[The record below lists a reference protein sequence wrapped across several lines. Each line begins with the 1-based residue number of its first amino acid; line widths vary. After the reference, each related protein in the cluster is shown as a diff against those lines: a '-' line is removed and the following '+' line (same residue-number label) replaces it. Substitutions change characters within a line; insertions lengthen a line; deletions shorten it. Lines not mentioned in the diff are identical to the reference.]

1 MEPCSRLDRLQD
13 HSRKAL
19 TTRSKFFLISHE
31 IYQESPASKRE
42 AGGGVAEEEHLFG
55 GAHVDVRAPCSPEH
69 VVSGRVSVCPCA
81 LSGTACP
88 PVLAQAR
95 HACGVQQEGTR
106 PGRLWETLSVLDTCP
121 SQPPA
126 RLSLGR
132 TEAPLLRSP
141 LLPGTLTMGTPTR
154 RKSHLLMLA
163 AVALVSTPAWSSAW
177 GSPATFGPVFE
188 DQPLGL
194 LFPEESTEEKL
205 VGGNLVIMNPTK
217 AQDAGVYQCLAS
229 NPVGTVVSREAVLRF
244 GCEPHGV
251 PGRFGGRE
259 ERAGKSVQKGRV
271 TTSPWSLS
279 WRGSPR
285 LGGQRLSTWSPPPVL
300 QEFSKEERDPV
311 KTHEGLSYRWLL
323 NEFPNFI
330 PTDGRHFVSQT
341 TGNLYIARTNAS
353 DLGNYSCLA
362 TSHMDFST
370 KSVFSKFAQ
379 LNLAAEDTRL
389 FAPSIK
395 ARFPAETYALVGQQ
409 VTLECFAFGNPVP
422 RIKWRKVDGSLS
434 PQWATAEPT
443 LQIPSVGFED
453 EGTYECEAENSKGRD
468 TVQGRIIVQDMEAD
482 IGSNLHWECAAA
494 GKPRPTVRWLRDGDP
509 LASQARVEVL
519 AGDLRFSKLSLED
532 SGMYQCV
539 AENKHGTIYASAEL
553 AVQALAPDF
562 RLNPV
567 RRLIPAARGGEIV
580 IPCQP
585 RAAPKAVVLWSK
597 GTEILVNSSRVTV
610 TPDGTLIIRN
620 ISRSDEGKYTCFA
633 ENFMG
638 KANSTGILSVR
649 DATKITLAPSSADIN
664 SGDNLTLQC
673 HASHDPTM
681 DLTFI
686 WTLDDFPIDFDKP
699 GGHYRRA
706 SVKET
711 VGDLTILNAQLRHGG
726 KYTCMAQTVVDSA
739 SKEATVLVR
748 GPPGPPGGVV
758 VRDIGDT
765 TVQLSWSRGFDNHS
779 PIAKYTL
786 QARTL
791 PAGKWK
797 QVRTNPAN
805 IEGNA
810 ETAQVLGLTPWMD
823 YEFRVSA
830 SNILGT
836 GEPSG
841 PSSKIRT
848 KEAAPSV
855 APSGLRGGG
864 GAPGELIVNWTT
876 ARVPGAD
883 AQYFVYSNES
893 VRPYTPFEVKIR
905 SYNHRGD
912 GPESLTAIV
921 YSAEEGGPP
930 RGPCGVPTP
939 AACPRGVGWRSA
951 PHTPAG
957 FHRWGGE
964 DTWLPS
970 QPSLPRLPSGLAEGG
985 SLEREAV
992 VTECSGYNCF
1002 GQTSRKR
1009 LAKSKGLHGDP
1020 LATSLGL
1027 SRAPVLV
1034 LSGTLW
1040 SRSEMSLQSQA
1051 ISEKLVQEPG
1061 PGQQETGGVKR
1072 QDLEG
1077 PEPYGVLPFLGLGK
1091 RRISPGMLYQ
1101 NDLHPIPTLHLT
1113 SKNWIEIAVPE
1124 DIGHALVQI
1133 RTTGPG
1139 GDGVPAEVHIVRNG
1153 GAVSPLIP
1161 QEYQGPSR
1169 CLMQESFPPKPDP
1182 NPASPQGGKKQAGRN
1197 QVQSSPG
1204 TALAAPSFPLP
1215 NVPEGREVPGPAHS
1229 AHFRLLVS
1237 GTSMMVE
1244 NSAGCPVPHPGTVL
1258 CHSVATLILIGYLEL

>member
-1 MEPCSRLDRLQD
+1 MPDTPGLPRELRVYLQD
-13 HSRKAL
+13 SIKMF
-19 TTRSKFFLISHE
+19 S
-31 IYQESPASKRE
+31 
-42 AGGGVAEEEHLFG
+42 LF
-55 GAHVDVRAPCSPEH
+55 
-69 VVSGRVSVCPCA
+69 
-81 LSGTACP
+81 
-88 PVLAQAR
+88 
-95 HACGVQQEGTR
+95 
-106 PGRLWETLSVLDTCP
+106 
-121 SQPPA
+121 
-126 RLSLGR
+126 LSLTVVPLGQGR
-132 TEAPLLRSP
+132 QTWRGRCAH
-141 LLPGTLTMGTPTR
+141 GT
-154 RKSHLLMLA
+154 
-163 AVALVSTPAWSSAW
+163 
-177 GSPATFGPVFE
+177 TFGPVFE
-188 DQPLGL
+188 EQPLGL
-194 LFPEESTEEKL
+194 LFPEESTEEKVTLACRARASPPATYRWKMNGTDMKLEPGSRQQL
-205 VGGNLVIMNPTK
+205 VGGNLVIMNPSK

-244 GCEPHGV
+244 G
-251 PGRFGGRE
+251 F
-259 ERAGKSVQKGRV
+259 
-271 TTSPWSLS
+271 
-279 WRGSPR
+279 
-285 LGGQRLSTWSPPPVL
+285 L

-311 KTHEGLSYRWLL
+311 KTHEGWGVMLPCNPPAHYPGLSYRWLL

-453 EGTYECEAENSKGRD
+453 EGTYECEAENAKGRD
-468 TVQGRIIVQDMEAD
+468 TVQGRIIVQAQPEWLRVISDREAD
-482 IGSNLHWECAAA
+482 IGSDLHWACAAA
-494 GKPRPTVRWLRDGDP
+494 GKPRPAVRWLRNGEPLTSQVGD
-509 LASQARVEVL
+509 LGQVL

-567 RRLIPAARGGEIV
+567 RRLIPAARGGEVV

-638 KANSTGILSVR
+638 KANSTGTLSVR

-664 SGDNLTLQC
+664 LGDNLTLQC

-681 DLTFI
+681 DLTFV
-686 WTLDDFPIDFDKP
+686 WTLDDFPIDSDKP
-699 GGHYRRA
+699 GGHYQRA
-706 SVKET
+706 SMKET

-726 KYTCMAQTVVDSA
+726 KYTCTAQTVVDSA

-748 GPPGPPGGVV
+748 GPPGAPGGVV
-758 VRDIGDT
+758 VRDISDT
-765 TVQLSWSRGFDNHS
+765 SVQLSWSRGFDNHS

-791 PAGKWK
+791 PSGKWK

-823 YEFRVSA
+823 YEFRVLA

-841 PSSKIRT
+841 PSSKIQT

-855 APSGLRGGG
+855 APSGLSGGG
-864 GAPGELIVNWTT
+864 GAPGELTVTWTPMSREYQHGGGFGYLVSFRRQGSTSWQT

-883 AQYFVYSNES
+883 AQYFVYSNDS

-905 SYNHRGD
+905 SYNRRGE
-912 GPESLTAIV
+912 GPESLVAVV
-921 YSAEEGGPP
+921 YSAEEEPRVAPPKVWAKGVSSSEMNVSWEPVQQDMNGILLGYEIRYWKAGAKAAAAERVRTAGLDTSALVTGLHASTKYHVTVRAYNRAGTGPASPSANATTMKPPP
-930 RGPCGVPTP
+930 RRPPGNISWTFSSSSLSIKWDPVVPL
-939 AACPRGVGWRSA
+939 GNESA
-951 PHTPAG
+951 
-957 FHRWGGE
+957 
-964 DTWLPS
+964 
-970 QPSLPRLPSGLAEGG
+970 
-985 SLEREAV
+985 
-992 VTECSGYNCF
+992 VTGY
-1002 GQTSRKR
+1002 K
-1009 LAKSKGLHGDP
+1009 
-1020 LATSLGL
+1020 
-1027 SRAPVLV
+1027 
-1034 LSGTLW
+1034 
-1040 SRSEMSLQSQA
+1040 
-1051 ISEKLVQEPG
+1051 
-1061 PGQQETGGVKR
+1061 
-1072 QDLEG
+1072 
-1077 PEPYGVLPFLGLGK
+1077 
-1091 RRISPGMLYQ
+1091 MLYQ
-1101 NDLHPIPTLHLT
+1101 NDLHPTPTLHLT
-1113 SKNWIEIAVPE
+1113 SKNWIEITVPE

-1139 GDGVPAEVHIVRNG
+1139 GDGVPAEVHILPPVLG
-1153 GAVSPLIP
+1153 SLMPSDGVHPALTP
-1161 QEYQGPSR
+1161 QTPTDT
-1169 CLMQESFPPKPDP
+1169 PP
-1182 NPASPQGGKKQAGRN
+1182 
-1197 QVQSSPG
+1197 PG
-1204 TALAAPSFPLP
+1204 
-1215 NVPEGREVPGPAHS
+1215 S
-1229 AHFRLLVS
+1229 A
-1237 GTSMMVE
+1237 
-1244 NSAGCPVPHPGTVL
+1244 
-1258 CHSVATLILIGYLEL
+1258 

>member
-1 MEPCSRLDRLQD
+1 M
-13 HSRKAL
+13 
-19 TTRSKFFLISHE
+19 
-31 IYQESPASKRE
+31 
-42 AGGGVAEEEHLFG
+42 
-55 GAHVDVRAPCSPEH
+55 
-69 VVSGRVSVCPCA
+69 
-81 LSGTACP
+81 GTA
-88 PVLAQAR
+88 
-95 HACGVQQEGTR
+95 
-106 PGRLWETLSVLDTCP
+106 
-121 SQPPA
+121 
-126 RLSLGR
+126 
-132 TEAPLLRSP
+132 
-141 LLPGTLTMGTPTR
+141 TR
-154 RKSHLLMLA
+154 RKPHLLLVA
-163 AVALVSTPAWSSAW
+163 AVALVSSSAWSSAL
-177 GSPATFGPVFE
+177 GSPTTFGPVFE
-188 DQPLGL
+188 DQPLSV
-194 LFPEESTEEKL
+194 LFPEESTEEQVLLACRARASPPATYRWKMNGTEMKLEPGSRHQL

-229 NPVGTVVSREAVLRF
+229 NPVGTVVSREAILRF
-244 GCEPHGV
+244 GCETRGGPRH
-251 PGRFGGRE
+251 FGGGGE
-259 ERAGKSVQKGRV
+259 GPS
-271 TTSPWSLS
+271 TPWFPQT
-279 WRGSPR
+279 PR
-285 LGGQRLSTWSPPPVL
+285 IL
-300 QEFSKEERDPV
+300 
-311 KTHEGLSYRWLL
+311 GLSYRWLL

-434 PQWATAEPT
+434 PQWTTVEPT
-443 LQIPSVGFED
+443 LQIPSVSFED

-468 TVQGRIIVQDMEAD
+468 TVQGRIIVQAQPEWLKVISDTEAD
-482 IGSNLHWECAAA
+482 IGSNLRWGCAAA
-494 GKPRPTVRWLRDGDP
+494 GKPRPTVRWLRNGEP
-509 LASQARVEVL
+509 LASQV
-519 AGDLRFSKLSLED
+519 GDLKKLFFP
-532 SGMYQCV
+532 
-539 AENKHGTIYASAEL
+539 T
-553 AVQALAPDF
+553 LAPDF

-567 RRLIPAARGGEIV
+567 RRLIPAARGGEII

-664 SGDNLTLQC
+664 LGDNLTLQC

-681 DLTFI
+681 DLTFT

-699 GGHYRRA
+699 GGHYRRTN
-706 SVKET
+706 VKET
-711 VGDLTILNAQLRHGG
+711 IGDLTILNAQLRHGG

-765 TVQLSWSRGFDNHS
+765 TIQLNWSRGFDNHS

-786 QARTL
+786 QARTP

-823 YEFRVSA
+823 YEFRVIA

-855 APSGLRGGG
+855 APSGLSGGG
-864 GAPGELIVNWTT
+864 GAPGELIVNWTPMSREYQNGDGFGYLLSFRRQGSTHWQT

-905 SYNHRGD
+905 SYNRRGD
-912 GPESLTAIV
+912 GPESLTALV
-921 YSAEEGGPP
+921 YSAEEEP
-930 RGPCGVPTP
+930 RVAPTKVWAKGVSSSEMNVTWEPVQQDMNGILLGYEIRYWKAGDKE
-939 AACPRGVGWRSA
+939 AAADRVRTAGLDTSA
-951 PHTPAG
+951 
-957 FHRWGGE
+957 RV
-964 DTWLPS
+964 
-970 QPSLPRLPSGLAEGG
+970 SGLHSNTKYHVTVRAYNRAGTG
-985 SLEREAV
+985 PASPSANATTMKPPPQRPPGNISWTFSSSSLSIKWDPVVPFRNESAV
-992 VTECSGYNCF
+992 TGY
-1002 GQTSRKR
+1002 K
-1009 LAKSKGLHGDP
+1009 
-1020 LATSLGL
+1020 
-1027 SRAPVLV
+1027 
-1034 LSGTLW
+1034 
-1040 SRSEMSLQSQA
+1040 
-1051 ISEKLVQEPG
+1051 
-1061 PGQQETGGVKR
+1061 
-1072 QDLEG
+1072 
-1077 PEPYGVLPFLGLGK
+1077 
-1091 RRISPGMLYQ
+1091 MLYQ
-1101 NDLHPIPTLHLT
+1101 NDLHLTPTLHLT
-1113 SKNWIEIAVPE
+1113 GKNWIEIPVPE

-1139 GDGVPAEVHIVRNG
+1139 GDGIPAEVHIVRNG
-1153 GAVSPLIP
+1153 EMALWDPIQTQPLESSPRP
-1161 QEYQGPSR
+1161 
-1169 CLMQESFPPKPDP
+1169 
-1182 NPASPQGGKKQAGRN
+1182 GRN
-1197 QVQSSPG
+1197 TRHEQ
-1204 TALAAPSFPLP
+1204 AEEL
-1215 NVPEGREVPGPAHS
+1215 GRS
-1229 AHFRLLVS
+1229 AHLTILQSKEEGQALGPRTLLPSPFSSSKDPDAVPDDS
-1237 GTSMMVE
+1237 LG
-1244 NSAGCPVPHPGTVL
+1244 APACP
-1258 CHSVATLILIGYLEL
+1258 SS

>member
-1 MEPCSRLDRLQD
+1 M
-13 HSRKAL
+13 
-19 TTRSKFFLISHE
+19 
-31 IYQESPASKRE
+31 
-42 AGGGVAEEEHLFG
+42 
-55 GAHVDVRAPCSPEH
+55 
-69 VVSGRVSVCPCA
+69 
-81 LSGTACP
+81 GTA
-88 PVLAQAR
+88 
-95 HACGVQQEGTR
+95 
-106 PGRLWETLSVLDTCP
+106 
-121 SQPPA
+121 
-126 RLSLGR
+126 
-132 TEAPLLRSP
+132 
-141 LLPGTLTMGTPTR
+141 TR
-154 RKSHLLMLA
+154 RKPHLLLVA
-163 AVALVSTPAWSSAW
+163 AVALVSSSAWSSAL
-177 GSPATFGPVFE
+177 GSPTTFGPVFE
-188 DQPLGL
+188 DQPLSV
-194 LFPEESTEEKL
+194 LFPEESTEEQVLLACRARASPPATYRWKMNGTEMKLEPGSRHQL

-229 NPVGTVVSREAVLRF
+229 NPVGTVVSREAILRF
-244 GCEPHGV
+244 G
-251 PGRFGGRE
+251 F
-259 ERAGKSVQKGRV
+259 
-271 TTSPWSLS
+271 
-279 WRGSPR
+279 
-285 LGGQRLSTWSPPPVL
+285 L

-311 KTHEGLSYRWLL
+311 KTHEGWGVMLPCNPPAHYPGLSYRWLL

-434 PQWATAEPT
+434 PQWTTAEPT
-443 LQIPSVGFED
+443 LQIPSVSFED

-468 TVQGRIIVQDMEAD
+468 TVQGRIIVQAQPEWLKVISDTEAD
-482 IGSNLHWECAAA
+482 IGSNLRWGCAAA
-494 GKPRPTVRWLRDGDP
+494 GKPRPTVRWLRNGEP
-509 LASQARVEVL
+509 LASQNRVEVL

-553 AVQALAPDF
+553 AVQADVG
-562 RLNPV
+562 RDVNP
-567 RRLIPAARGGEIV
+567 R
-580 IPCQP
+580 QP
-585 RAAPKAVVLWSK
+585 PAAPKPVDALSQRHGDFGQQQQDRASQPALRTLPVP
-597 GTEILVNSSRVTV
+597 ISS
-610 TPDGTLIIRN
+610 PIHPGALF
-620 ISRSDEGKYTCFA
+620 YLA
-633 ENFMG
+633 
-638 KANSTGILSVR
+638 

-664 SGDNLTLQC
+664 LGDNLTLQC

-681 DLTFI
+681 DLTFT

-699 GGHYRRA
+699 GGHYRRTN
-706 SVKET
+706 VKET
-711 VGDLTILNAQLRHGG
+711 IGDLTILNAQLRHGG

-765 TVQLSWSRGFDNHS
+765 TIQLSWSRGFDNHS

-786 QARTL
+786 QARTP

-823 YEFRVSA
+823 YEFRVIA

-855 APSGLRGGG
+855 APSGLSGGG
-864 GAPGELIVNWTT
+864 GAPGELIVSWTPMSREYQNGDGFGYLLSFRRQGSTHWQT

-905 SYNHRGD
+905 SYNRRGE
-912 GPESLTAIV
+912 GPESLTALV
-921 YSAEEGGPP
+921 YSAEEEPRVAPTKVWAKGVSSSEMNVTWEPVQQDMNGILLGYEIRYWKAGDKEAAADRVRTAGLDTSARVSGLHPNTKYHVTVRAYNRAGTGPASPSANATTMKPPP
-930 RGPCGVPTP
+930 RRPPGNISWTFSSSSLSIKWDPVVPF
-939 AACPRGVGWRSA
+939 RNESA
-951 PHTPAG
+951 
-957 FHRWGGE
+957 
-964 DTWLPS
+964 
-970 QPSLPRLPSGLAEGG
+970 
-985 SLEREAV
+985 
-992 VTECSGYNCF
+992 VTGY
-1002 GQTSRKR
+1002 K
-1009 LAKSKGLHGDP
+1009 
-1020 LATSLGL
+1020 
-1027 SRAPVLV
+1027 
-1034 LSGTLW
+1034 
-1040 SRSEMSLQSQA
+1040 
-1051 ISEKLVQEPG
+1051 
-1061 PGQQETGGVKR
+1061 
-1072 QDLEG
+1072 
-1077 PEPYGVLPFLGLGK
+1077 
-1091 RRISPGMLYQ
+1091 MLYQ
-1101 NDLHPIPTLHLT
+1101 NDLHLTPTLHLT
-1113 SKNWIEIAVPE
+1113 SKNWIEIPVPE

-1139 GDGVPAEVHIVRNG
+1139 GDGIPAEVHIVRNG
-1153 GAVSPLIP
+1153 G
-1161 QEYQGPSR
+1161 
-1169 CLMQESFPPKPDP
+1169 
-1182 NPASPQGGKKQAGRN
+1182 
-1197 QVQSSPG
+1197 
-1204 TALAAPSFPLP
+1204 
-1215 NVPEGREVPGPAHS
+1215 
-1229 AHFRLLVS
+1229 
-1237 GTSMMVE
+1237 TSMMVE
-1244 NSAGCPVPHPGTVL
+1244 NLAVRPAPHPGAIVS
-1258 CHSVATLILIGYLEL
+1258 HSVAMLILIGSLEL

>member
-1 MEPCSRLDRLQD
+1 M
-13 HSRKAL
+13 K
-19 TTRSKFFLISHE
+19 T
-31 IYQESPASKRE
+31 
-42 AGGGVAEEEHLFG
+42 
-55 GAHVDVRAPCSPEH
+55 
-69 VVSGRVSVCPCA
+69 
-81 LSGTACP
+81 
-88 PVLAQAR
+88 LA
-95 HACGVQQEGTR
+95 
-106 PGRLWETLSVLDTCP
+106 
-121 SQPPA
+121 
-126 RLSLGR
+126 
-132 TEAPLLRSP
+132 
-141 LLPGTLTMGTPTR
+141 R
-154 RKSHLLMLA
+154 RKPHLLLLLLLA
-163 AVALVSTPAWSSAW
+163 TMALVTSPAWSLTQ

-188 DQPLGL
+188 DQPVGL
-194 LFPEESTEEKL
+194 LFPEESTEEQVTLACRARASPPATYRWKMNGTEMKLEPGSRHQL

-229 NPVGTVVSREAVLRF
+229 NPVGTVVSREAILRF
-244 GCEPHGV
+244 G
-251 PGRFGGRE
+251 F
-259 ERAGKSVQKGRV
+259 
-271 TTSPWSLS
+271 
-279 WRGSPR
+279 
-285 LGGQRLSTWSPPPVL
+285 L

-311 KTHEGLSYRWLL
+311 KTHEGWGVMLPCNPPAHYPEHGGSQNKVHRFPPACEGPTQIAPEPCNPWFPQTTRVLGLSYRWLL

-379 LNLAAEDTRL
+379 LNLAAEDPRL

-395 ARFPAETYALVGQQ
+395 ARFPAETYALAGQQ

-443 LQIPSVGFED
+443 LQIPSVSFED
-453 EGTYECEAENSKGRD
+453 EGTYECEAENAKGRD
-468 TVQGRIIVQDMEAD
+468 TVQGRIIVQAQPEWLKVISDTEAD
-482 IGSNLHWECAAA
+482 IGSNLRWGCAAA
-494 GKPRPTVRWLRDGDP
+494 GKPRPTVRWLRNGEP
-509 LASQARVEVL
+509 LASQNRVEVS

-562 RLNPV
+562 RQNPV

-664 SGDNLTLQC
+664 LGDNLTLQC

-681 DLTFI
+681 DLTFT

-711 VGDLTILNAQLRHGG
+711 VGDMTILNAQLRHGG

-786 QARTL
+786 QARSL

-823 YEFRVSA
+823 YEFRVLA

-841 PSSKIRT
+841 PSSRIRT

-855 APSGLRGGG
+855 APSGLSGGG
-864 GAPGELIVNWTT
+864 GAPGELIVNWTPMSREYQNGDGFGYLLSFRRQGSTGWQT

-883 AQYFVYSNES
+883 AQYFVYSNDS
-893 VRPYTPFEVKIR
+893 VQPYTPFEVKIR
-905 SYNHRGD
+905 SYNRRGE
-912 GPESLTAIV
+912 GPESLTALV
-921 YSAEEGGPP
+921 YSAEEEPRVAPTKVWAKGVSSSEMNVTWEPVQQDTNGILLGYEIRYWKAGDKEAAADRVRTAGLDSSARVTGLHPNTKYHVTVRAYNRAGTGPASPPANATTMKPPP
-930 RGPCGVPTP
+930 RRPPGNISWTF
-939 AACPRGVGWRSA
+939 S
-951 PHTPAG
+951 
-957 FHRWGGE
+957 
-964 DTWLPS
+964 S
-970 QPSLPRLPSGLAEGG
+970 SSLSIKWD
-985 SLEREAV
+985 AV
-992 VTECSGYNCF
+992 VPFQNESAVTGY
-1002 GQTSRKR
+1002 K
-1009 LAKSKGLHGDP
+1009 
-1020 LATSLGL
+1020 
-1027 SRAPVLV
+1027 
-1034 LSGTLW
+1034 
-1040 SRSEMSLQSQA
+1040 
-1051 ISEKLVQEPG
+1051 
-1061 PGQQETGGVKR
+1061 
-1072 QDLEG
+1072 
-1077 PEPYGVLPFLGLGK
+1077 
-1091 RRISPGMLYQ
+1091 MLYQ
-1101 NDLHPIPTLHLT
+1101 NDLHPTPTLHLT
-1113 SKNWIEIAVPE
+1113 GKNWIEIPVPE

-1139 GDGVPAEVHIVRNG
+1139 GDGIPAEVHIVRNG
-1153 GAVSPLIP
+1153 G
-1161 QEYQGPSR
+1161 
-1169 CLMQESFPPKPDP
+1169 
-1182 NPASPQGGKKQAGRN
+1182 
-1197 QVQSSPG
+1197 
-1204 TALAAPSFPLP
+1204 
-1215 NVPEGREVPGPAHS
+1215 
-1229 AHFRLLVS
+1229 
-1237 GTSMMVE
+1237 TSMMVE
-1244 NSAGCPVPHPGTVL
+1244 DAAVCPAPQPSAIL
-1258 CHSVATLILIGYLEL
+1258 SHSAAMLILIGYLEL

>member
-1 MEPCSRLDRLQD
+1 M
-13 HSRKAL
+13 
-19 TTRSKFFLISHE
+19 
-31 IYQESPASKRE
+31 
-42 AGGGVAEEEHLFG
+42 
-55 GAHVDVRAPCSPEH
+55 
-69 VVSGRVSVCPCA
+69 
-81 LSGTACP
+81 
-88 PVLAQAR
+88 
-95 HACGVQQEGTR
+95 
-106 PGRLWETLSVLDTCP
+106 ETL
-121 SQPPA
+121 A
-126 RLSLGR
+126 
-132 TEAPLLRSP
+132 
-141 LLPGTLTMGTPTR
+141 R
-154 RKSHLLMLA
+154 RKPHLLLLLLVTM
-163 AVALVSTPAWSSAW
+163 ALVASPAWSLAQ
-177 GSPATFGPVFE
+177 GSLATFGPVFE
-188 DQPLGL
+188 EQPVGL
-194 LFPEESTEEKL
+194 LFPEESTEEQVTLACRARASPPATYRWKMNGTEMKLEPGSRHQL

-244 GCEPHGV
+244 G
-251 PGRFGGRE
+251 F
-259 ERAGKSVQKGRV
+259 
-271 TTSPWSLS
+271 
-279 WRGSPR
+279 
-285 LGGQRLSTWSPPPVL
+285 L

-311 KTHEGLSYRWLL
+311 KTHEGWGVMLPCNPPAHYPGLSYRWLL

-379 LNLAAEDTRL
+379 LNLAAEDPRL

-409 VTLECFAFGNPVP
+409 VTLECFAFGQPE
-422 RIKWRKVDGSLS
+422 WLKVIS
-434 PQWATAEPT
+434 
-443 LQIPSVGFED
+443 
-453 EGTYECEAENSKGRD
+453 D
-468 TVQGRIIVQDMEAD
+468 TEAD
-482 IGSNLHWECAAA
+482 IGSNLRWGCAAA
-494 GKPRPTVRWLRDGDP
+494 GKPRPTVRWLRNGEP
-509 LASQARVEVL
+509 LASQNRVEVL

-562 RLNPV
+562 RQNPV

-610 TPDGTLIIRN
+610 TPDGTLVIRN

-664 SGDNLTLQC
+664 VGDNLTLQC

-681 DLTFI
+681 DLTFT

-711 VGDLTILNAQLRHGG
+711 VGDMTILNAQLRHGG

-758 VRDIGDT
+758 VRDISDT

-786 QARTL
+786 QARSL

-823 YEFRVSA
+823 YEFRVLA

-841 PSSKIRT
+841 PSSRIRT

-855 APSGLRGGG
+855 APSGLSGGG
-864 GAPGELIVNWTT
+864 GAPGELIVNWTPMSREYQNGDGFGYLLSFRRQGSTSWQT

-883 AQYFVYSNES
+883 AQYFVYSNDS
-893 VRPYTPFEVKIR
+893 IQPYTPFEVKIR
-905 SYNHRGD
+905 SYNRRGD
-912 GPESLTAIV
+912 GPESLTALV
-921 YSAEEGGPP
+921 YSAEEEPRVAPTKVWAKGISSSEMNVTWEPVRQDTNGILLGYEIRYWKAGDKEAAADRVRTAGLDSNARVTGLHPNTKYHVTVRAYNRAGTGPASPPANATTMKPPP
-930 RGPCGVPTP
+930 RRPPGNISWTF
-939 AACPRGVGWRSA
+939 S
-951 PHTPAG
+951 
-957 FHRWGGE
+957 
-964 DTWLPS
+964 S
-970 QPSLPRLPSGLAEGG
+970 SSLSIKWD
-985 SLEREAV
+985 AV
-992 VTECSGYNCF
+992 VPFQNESAVTGY
-1002 GQTSRKR
+1002 K
-1009 LAKSKGLHGDP
+1009 
-1020 LATSLGL
+1020 
-1027 SRAPVLV
+1027 
-1034 LSGTLW
+1034 
-1040 SRSEMSLQSQA
+1040 
-1051 ISEKLVQEPG
+1051 
-1061 PGQQETGGVKR
+1061 
-1072 QDLEG
+1072 
-1077 PEPYGVLPFLGLGK
+1077 
-1091 RRISPGMLYQ
+1091 MLYQ
-1101 NDLHPIPTLHLT
+1101 NDLHPTPTLHLT
-1113 SKNWIEIAVPE
+1113 GKNWIEIPVPE

-1139 GDGVPAEVHIVRNG
+1139 GDGIPAEVHIVRNG
-1153 GAVSPLIP
+1153 G
-1161 QEYQGPSR
+1161 
-1169 CLMQESFPPKPDP
+1169 
-1182 NPASPQGGKKQAGRN
+1182 
-1197 QVQSSPG
+1197 
-1204 TALAAPSFPLP
+1204 
-1215 NVPEGREVPGPAHS
+1215 
-1229 AHFRLLVS
+1229 
-1237 GTSMMVE
+1237 TSMMVE
-1244 NSAGCPVPHPGTVL
+1244 DAAVCPAPHPGAIL
-1258 CHSVATLILIGYLEL
+1258 SHSTAMLILIGYLEL

>member
-1 MEPCSRLDRLQD
+1 
-13 HSRKAL
+13 
-19 TTRSKFFLISHE
+19 
-31 IYQESPASKRE
+31 
-42 AGGGVAEEEHLFG
+42 
-55 GAHVDVRAPCSPEH
+55 
-69 VVSGRVSVCPCA
+69 
-81 LSGTACP
+81 
-88 PVLAQAR
+88 
-95 HACGVQQEGTR
+95 
-106 PGRLWETLSVLDTCP
+106 
-121 SQPPA
+121 
-126 RLSLGR
+126 
-132 TEAPLLRSP
+132 
-141 LLPGTLTMGTPTR
+141 MGTPAR
-154 RKSHLLMLA
+154 RQSHLLMLVV
-163 AVALVSTPAWSSAW
+163 VALVSTPAWSSAQ

-188 DQPLGL
+188 DQPLSL
-194 LFPEESTEEKL
+194 LFPEESTEEKVTLACRARASPPATYRWKMNGTEMKLEPGSRHQL

-244 GCEPHGV
+244 GC
-251 PGRFGGRE
+251 
-259 ERAGKSVQKGRV
+259 
-271 TTSPWSLS
+271 
-279 WRGSPR
+279 
-285 LGGQRLSTWSPPPVL
+285 
-300 QEFSKEERDPV
+300 
-311 KTHEGLSYRWLL
+311 LSYRWLL

-422 RIKWRKVDGSLS
+422 RIEWRKVDGSLS

-468 TVQGRIIVQDMEAD
+468 TVQGRIIVQAQPEWLKVISDMEAD
-482 IGSNLHWECAAA
+482 IGSNLHWGCAAA
-494 GKPRPTVRWLRDGDP
+494 GKPRPTVRWLRNGEP
-509 LASQARVEVL
+509 LASQSRIDVL
-519 AGDLRFSKLSLED
+519 AGDLRLSKLSLED

-567 RRLIPAARGGEIV
+567 RRLIPAARGGEIA

-585 RAAPKAVVLWSK
+585 RAAPKAMVLWSK

-664 SGDNLTLQC
+664 LGDNLTLQC

-686 WTLDDFPIDFDKP
+686 WTLDGFPIDFDKP

-706 SVKET
+706 NVKET

-758 VRDIGDT
+758 VRDISDT

-823 YEFRVSA
+823 YEFRVLA

-848 KEAAPSV
+848 KEAGQSHAMLFRLSLRAFAPSLPINKLCLCPLALTAPSV
-855 APSGLRGGG
+855 APSGLSGGG
-864 GAPGELIVNWTT
+864 GAPGELIVSWTPVSREYQNGDGFGYLLSFRRQGSASWQT

-883 AQYFVYSNES
+883 AQYFVYSNDS

-905 SYNHRGD
+905 SYNGRGN
-912 GPESLTAIV
+912 GPESLTALV
-921 YSAEEGGPP
+921 YSAEEEPRVAPTKVWAKGVSSSEMNVTWEPVQQDMNGILLGYEIRYWRAGDKEAAADRVRTAGLDTSALVTGLHPNTKYHVTVRAYNRAGTGPASPSANATTMKPPP
-930 RGPCGVPTP
+930 RRPPGNISWTFSSSSLSIKWDPVVPFRNESAVTGYKCLERRKREESVRVCGN
-939 AACPRGVGWRSA
+939 C
-951 PHTPAG
+951 
-957 FHRWGGE
+957 
-964 DTWLPS
+964 TWLTFP
-970 QPSLPRLPSGLAEGG
+970 Q
-985 SLEREAV
+985 
-992 VTECSGYNCF
+992 
-1002 GQTSRKR
+1002 
-1009 LAKSKGLHGDP
+1009 
-1020 LATSLGL
+1020 
-1027 SRAPVLV
+1027 
-1034 LSGTLW
+1034 
-1040 SRSEMSLQSQA
+1040 
-1051 ISEKLVQEPG
+1051 
-1061 PGQQETGGVKR
+1061 
-1072 QDLEG
+1072 
-1077 PEPYGVLPFLGLGK
+1077 
-1091 RRISPGMLYQ
+1091 MLYQ
-1101 NDLHPIPTLHLT
+1101 NDLHPTPTLHLT

-1153 GAVSPLIP
+1153 G
-1161 QEYQGPSR
+1161 
-1169 CLMQESFPPKPDP
+1169 
-1182 NPASPQGGKKQAGRN
+1182 
-1197 QVQSSPG
+1197 
-1204 TALAAPSFPLP
+1204 
-1215 NVPEGREVPGPAHS
+1215 
-1229 AHFRLLVS
+1229 
-1237 GTSMMVE
+1237 TSMMVE
-1244 NSAGCPVPHPGTVL
+1244 NWAVCPAPHPGTVL
-1258 CHSVATLILIGYLEL
+1258 SHSMATLILVGYLEL

>member
-1 MEPCSRLDRLQD
+1 
-13 HSRKAL
+13 
-19 TTRSKFFLISHE
+19 
-31 IYQESPASKRE
+31 
-42 AGGGVAEEEHLFG
+42 
-55 GAHVDVRAPCSPEH
+55 
-69 VVSGRVSVCPCA
+69 
-81 LSGTACP
+81 
-88 PVLAQAR
+88 
-95 HACGVQQEGTR
+95 
-106 PGRLWETLSVLDTCP
+106 
-121 SQPPA
+121 
-126 RLSLGR
+126 
-132 TEAPLLRSP
+132 
-141 LLPGTLTMGTPTR
+141 MGTPTR
-154 RKSHLLMLA
+154 RKPPLLLLA
-163 AVALVSTPAWSSAW
+163 AAALLSSAAWSSAQ

-194 LFPEESTEEKL
+194 LFPEESTEEKVTLACGARASPPATYRWKMNGTEIKLEPGSRHQL

-244 GCEPHGV
+244 G
-251 PGRFGGRE
+251 F
-259 ERAGKSVQKGRV
+259 
-271 TTSPWSLS
+271 
-279 WRGSPR
+279 
-285 LGGQRLSTWSPPPVL
+285 L

-311 KTHEGLSYRWLL
+311 KTHEGWGVMLPCNPPAHYPGLSYRWLL

-379 LNLAAEDTRL
+379 LNLAAEDPRL
-389 FAPSIK
+389 FVPNIK

-443 LQIPSVGFED
+443 LQIPSVSFED

-468 TVQGRIIVQDMEAD
+468 TVQGRIIVQAASSFPLAPLSSPSRDV
-482 IGSNLHWECAAA
+482 GSALCCPVQVLQ
-494 GKPRPTVRWLRDGDP
+494 PRPP
-509 LASQARVEVL
+509 NPFQMASSSGPVKGSQSRLEVS

-567 RRLIPAARGGEIV
+567 RRLIPAARGGEII

-633 ENFMG
+633 ENSMG
-638 KANSTGILSVR
+638 KANSTGTLSVR

-664 SGDNLTLQC
+664 LGDNLTLQC

-681 DLTFI
+681 DLTFT

-699 GGHYRRA
+699 RGHYQRA

-726 KYTCMAQTVVDSA
+726 KYTCVAQTVVDSA

-758 VRDIGDT
+758 VRDISDT

-786 QARTL
+786 QARTPL
-791 PAGKWK
+791 AGKWK
-797 QVRTNPAN
+797 HVRTNPAN

-823 YEFRVSA
+823 YEFRVVA

-855 APSGLRGGG
+855 APSGLSGGG
-864 GAPGELIVNWTT
+864 GAPGELIINWTPMSREYQNGDGFGYLLSFRRQGSASWQT

-883 AQYFVYSNES
+883 ARHFVYSNES
-893 VRPYTPFEVKIR
+893 VRPYTPFQVKIR
-905 SYNHRGD
+905 SYNRRGE
-912 GPESLTAIV
+912 GPESLTALV
-921 YSAEEGGPP
+921 YSAEE
-930 RGPCGVPTP
+930 
-939 AACPRGVGWRSA
+939 
-951 PHTPAG
+951 
-957 FHRWGGE
+957 E
-964 DTWLPS
+964 
-970 QPSLPRLPSGLAEGG
+970 PRLAPAKVWANGISSSEMNVTWEPVQRDMNGVLLGYEIRYWKAGDKEAAADRVRTAGLDTSA
-985 SLEREAV
+985 R
-992 VTECSGYNCF
+992 VT
-1002 GQTSRKR
+1002 
-1009 LAKSKGLHGDP
+1009 GLHPNTKYHVTVRAYNRAGTGPASPSDSAMTMKPPPQRPPGNISWTFSSSSLSIKWDP
-1020 LATSLGL
+1020 VVSLRNE
-1027 SRAPVLV
+1027 SAV
-1034 LSGTLW
+1034 
-1040 SRSEMSLQSQA
+1040 
-1051 ISEKLVQEPG
+1051 
-1061 PGQQETGGVKR
+1061 TGYK
-1072 QDLEG
+1072 
-1077 PEPYGVLPFLGLGK
+1077 
-1091 RRISPGMLYQ
+1091 MLYQ
-1101 NDLHPIPTLHLT
+1101 NDLHPTPTLHLT
-1113 SKNWIEIAVPE
+1113 NKNWIEIAVPE
-1124 DIGHALVQI
+1124 DFGHALVQI

-1139 GDGVPAEVHIVRNG
+1139 GDGIPAEVHIVRNG
-1153 GAVSPLIP
+1153 G
-1161 QEYQGPSR
+1161 
-1169 CLMQESFPPKPDP
+1169 
-1182 NPASPQGGKKQAGRN
+1182 
-1197 QVQSSPG
+1197 
-1204 TALAAPSFPLP
+1204 
-1215 NVPEGREVPGPAHS
+1215 
-1229 AHFRLLVS
+1229 
-1237 GTSMMVE
+1237 TSMMVE
-1244 NSAGCPVPHPGTVL
+1244 NSGVRPAAYPGAILSHSMTMLIVL
-1258 CHSVATLILIGYLEL
+1258 SYLEL

>member
-1 MEPCSRLDRLQD
+1 M
-13 HSRKAL
+13 
-19 TTRSKFFLISHE
+19 
-31 IYQESPASKRE
+31 
-42 AGGGVAEEEHLFG
+42 
-55 GAHVDVRAPCSPEH
+55 
-69 VVSGRVSVCPCA
+69 
-81 LSGTACP
+81 GTA
-88 PVLAQAR
+88 AK
-95 HACGVQQEGTR
+95 
-106 PGRLWETLSVLDTCP
+106 
-121 SQPPA
+121 
-126 RLSLGR
+126 
-132 TEAPLLRSP
+132 
-141 LLPGTLTMGTPTR
+141 
-154 RKSHLLMLA
+154 RKPHLLLVA
-163 AVALVSTPAWSSAW
+163 AAALVSSSAWSSAL
-177 GSPATFGPVFE
+177 GSPTTFGPVFE
-188 DQPLGL
+188 DQPLSV
-194 LFPEESTEEKL
+194 LFPEESTEEQVLLACRARASPPATYRWKMNGTDMKLEPGSRHQL

-244 GCEPHGV
+244 G
-251 PGRFGGRE
+251 F
-259 ERAGKSVQKGRV
+259 
-271 TTSPWSLS
+271 
-279 WRGSPR
+279 
-285 LGGQRLSTWSPPPVL
+285 L

-311 KTHEGLSYRWLL
+311 KTHEGWGVMLPCNPPAHYPGLSYRWLL

-443 LQIPSVGFED
+443 LQIPSVSFED

-468 TVQGRIIVQDMEAD
+468 TVQGRII
-482 IGSNLHWECAAA
+482 
-494 GKPRPTVRWLRDGDP
+494 
-509 LASQARVEVL
+509 
-519 AGDLRFSKLSLED
+519 
-532 SGMYQCV
+532 
-539 AENKHGTIYASAEL
+539 
-553 AVQALAPDF
+553 VQALAPDF

-610 TPDGTLIIRN
+610 TPDGTLVIRN

-664 SGDNLTLQC
+664 VGDNLTLQC

-681 DLTFI
+681 DLTFT

-699 GGHYRRA
+699 GGHYRRT

-711 VGDLTILNAQLRHGG
+711 IGDLTILNAQLRHGG
-726 KYTCMAQTVVDSA
+726 KYACMAQTVVDSA

-765 TVQLSWSRGFDNHS
+765 TIQLSWSRGFDNHS
-779 PIAKYTL
+779 PIAKYIL
-786 QARTL
+786 QARTP

-823 YEFRVSA
+823 YEFRVIA

-848 KEAAPSV
+848 KEAVPSV
-855 APSGLRGGG
+855 APSGLSGGG
-864 GAPGELIVNWTT
+864 GAPGELIVNWTPMSREYQNGDGFGYLLSFRRQGSTHWQT

-893 VRPYTPFEVKIR
+893 VRPYMPFEVKIR
-905 SYNHRGD
+905 SYNRRGD
-912 GPESLTAIV
+912 GPESLTALV
-921 YSAEEGGPP
+921 YSAEEEPKVAPTKVWAKGVSSSEMNVTWEPVQQEMNGILLGYEIRYWRAGDKEAAADRVRTAGLDTSARVSGLHPSTKYHVTVRAYNRAGTGPASPSANATTMKPPP
-930 RGPCGVPTP
+930 RRPPGNISWTFSSSSLSIKWDPVVPL
-939 AACPRGVGWRSA
+939 RNESA
-951 PHTPAG
+951 
-957 FHRWGGE
+957 
-964 DTWLPS
+964 
-970 QPSLPRLPSGLAEGG
+970 
-985 SLEREAV
+985 
-992 VTECSGYNCF
+992 VTGY
-1002 GQTSRKR
+1002 K
-1009 LAKSKGLHGDP
+1009 
-1020 LATSLGL
+1020 
-1027 SRAPVLV
+1027 
-1034 LSGTLW
+1034 
-1040 SRSEMSLQSQA
+1040 
-1051 ISEKLVQEPG
+1051 
-1061 PGQQETGGVKR
+1061 
-1072 QDLEG
+1072 
-1077 PEPYGVLPFLGLGK
+1077 
-1091 RRISPGMLYQ
+1091 MLYQ
-1101 NDLHPIPTLHLT
+1101 NDLHLTPTLHLT
-1113 SKNWIEIAVPE
+1113 GKNWIEIPVPE

-1139 GDGVPAEVHIVRNG
+1139 GDGIPAEVHIVRNG
-1153 GAVSPLIP
+1153 G
-1161 QEYQGPSR
+1161 
-1169 CLMQESFPPKPDP
+1169 
-1182 NPASPQGGKKQAGRN
+1182 
-1197 QVQSSPG
+1197 
-1204 TALAAPSFPLP
+1204 
-1215 NVPEGREVPGPAHS
+1215 
-1229 AHFRLLVS
+1229 
-1237 GTSMMVE
+1237 TSMMVE
-1244 NSAGCPVPHPGTVL
+1244 NAAVRPAAHPGTIVSY
-1258 CHSVATLILIGYLEL
+1258 SVAMLILIGSLEL

>member
-1 MEPCSRLDRLQD
+1 
-13 HSRKAL
+13 
-19 TTRSKFFLISHE
+19 
-31 IYQESPASKRE
+31 
-42 AGGGVAEEEHLFG
+42 
-55 GAHVDVRAPCSPEH
+55 
-69 VVSGRVSVCPCA
+69 
-81 LSGTACP
+81 
-88 PVLAQAR
+88 
-95 HACGVQQEGTR
+95 CGVGCR
-106 PGRLWETLSVLDTCP
+106 RGLDLALLW
-121 SQPPA
+121 
-126 RLSLGR
+126 
-132 TEAPLLRSP
+132 
-141 LLPGTLTMGTPTR
+141 LP
-154 RKSHLLMLA
+154 LMLSPSA
-163 AVALVSTPAWSSAW
+163 AWSSAR
-177 GSPATFGPVFE
+177 GSQATFGPVFE

-194 LFPEESTEEKL
+194 LFPEESTEEKVTLACRARASPPATYRWKMNGTEMKLEPGSRHQL

-229 NPVGTVVSREAVLRF
+229 NPVGTVVSREAVLRDF
-244 GCEPHGV
+244 G
-251 PGRFGGRE
+251 
-259 ERAGKSVQKGRV
+259 
-271 TTSPWSLS
+271 
-279 WRGSPR
+279 
-285 LGGQRLSTWSPPPVL
+285 VL

-311 KTHEGLSYRWLL
+311 KTHEGWGVMLPCNPPAHYPGLSYRWLL

-395 ARFPAETYALVGQQ
+395 AKFPAETYALVGQQ

-468 TVQGRIIVQDMEAD
+468 TVQGRIIVQAQPEWLKVISDMEAD
-482 IGSNLHWECAAA
+482 IGSNLHWGCAAA
-494 GKPRPTVRWLRDGDP
+494 GKPRPTVRWLRNGEP
-509 LASQARVEVL
+509 LASQARVEVM

-553 AVQALAPDF
+553 AVQASLPYTRGAAGRSGYCGLPCF
-562 RLNPV
+562 FSFLGLKTNLSPR
-567 RRLIPAARGGEIV
+567 PAA
-580 IPCQP
+580 PT
-585 RAAPKAVVLWSK
+585 RARFLSLCSGA
-597 GTEILVNSSRVTV
+597 
-610 TPDGTLIIRN
+610 
-620 ISRSDEGKYTCFA
+620 
-633 ENFMG
+633 
-638 KANSTGILSVR
+638 LSVSA

-664 SGDNLTLQC
+664 LGDNLTLQC

-686 WTLDDFPIDFDKP
+686 WMLDDFPIDFDKP

-711 VGDLTILNAQLRHGG
+711 VGDLSILNAQLRHGG

-758 VRDIGDT
+758 VREIGDT

-791 PAGKWK
+791 PGKWK

-823 YEFRVSA
+823 YEFRVVA

-855 APSGLRGGG
+855 APSGLSGGG
-864 GAPGELIVNWTT
+864 GAPGELIVNWTPMSREYQNGDGFGYLLSFRRQGSTSWQT

-905 SYNHRGD
+905 SYNRRGE
-912 GPESLTAIV
+912 GPESLTALV
-921 YSAEEGGPP
+921 YSAEEEPRVAPTKVWAQGVASSEMNVTWEPVQQDMNGILLGYEIRYWKAGDKEAAADRVRTAGLDTTALVTGLHPNTKYHVTVRAYNRAGTGPASPAANATTMKPPP
-930 RGPCGVPTP
+930 RRPPGNISWTFSSSSLSIKWDPVV
-939 AACPRGVGWRSA
+939 ALRNESA
-951 PHTPAG
+951 
-957 FHRWGGE
+957 
-964 DTWLPS
+964 
-970 QPSLPRLPSGLAEGG
+970 
-985 SLEREAV
+985 
-992 VTECSGYNCF
+992 VTGY
-1002 GQTSRKR
+1002 K
-1009 LAKSKGLHGDP
+1009 
-1020 LATSLGL
+1020 
-1027 SRAPVLV
+1027 
-1034 LSGTLW
+1034 
-1040 SRSEMSLQSQA
+1040 
-1051 ISEKLVQEPG
+1051 
-1061 PGQQETGGVKR
+1061 
-1072 QDLEG
+1072 
-1077 PEPYGVLPFLGLGK
+1077 
-1091 RRISPGMLYQ
+1091 MLYQ
-1101 NDLHPIPTLHLT
+1101 NDLHPTPTLHLT
-1113 SKNWIEIAVPE
+1113 NKNWIEIAVPE

-1139 GDGVPAEVHIVRNG
+1139 GDGVPAEVHIVKNG
-1153 GAVSPLIP
+1153 
-1161 QEYQGPSR
+1161 
-1169 CLMQESFPPKPDP
+1169 
-1182 NPASPQGGKKQAGRN
+1182 
-1197 QVQSSPG
+1197 
-1204 TALAAPSFPLP
+1204 
-1215 NVPEGREVPGPAHS
+1215 
-1229 AHFRLLVS
+1229 

-1244 NSAGCPVPHPGTVL
+1244 NSAVSPAPHPGTVL
-1258 CHSVATLILIGYLEL
+1258 SHSVVTLILIGYLEL

>member
-1 MEPCSRLDRLQD
+1 MSSSQQPHVATGYHTEQC
-13 HSRKAL
+13 RKGN
-19 TTRSKFFLISHE
+19 I
-31 IYQESPASKRE
+31 PASQK
-42 AGGGVAEEEHLFG
+42 
-55 GAHVDVRAPCSPEH
+55 
-69 VVSGRVSVCPCA
+69 
-81 LSGTACP
+81 
-88 PVLAQAR
+88 VL
-95 HACGVQQEGTR
+95 
-106 PGRLWETLSVLDTCP
+106 LD
-121 SQPPA
+121 S
-126 RLSLGR
+126 R
-132 TEAPLLRSP
+132 TQRSP
-141 LLPGTLTMGTPTR
+141 SSICCCRWKMNGTDMKLEPGSR
-154 RKSHLLMLA
+154 H
-163 AVALVSTPAWSSAW
+163 
-177 GSPATFGPVFE
+177 
-188 DQPLGL
+188 Q
-194 LFPEESTEEKL
+194 L

-244 GCEPHGV
+244 G
-251 PGRFGGRE
+251 F
-259 ERAGKSVQKGRV
+259 
-271 TTSPWSLS
+271 
-279 WRGSPR
+279 
-285 LGGQRLSTWSPPPVL
+285 L

-311 KTHEGLSYRWLL
+311 KTHEGWGVMLPCNPPAHYPGLSYRWLL

-443 LQIPSVGFED
+443 LQIPSVSFED

-468 TVQGRIIVQDMEAD
+468 TVQGRIIVQAQPEWLKVISDTEAD
-482 IGSNLHWECAAA
+482 IGSNLRWGCAAA
-494 GKPRPTVRWLRDGDP
+494 GKPRPAVRWLRNGEP
-509 LASQARVEVL
+509 LASQNRVEVL

-610 TPDGTLIIRN
+610 TPDGTLVIRN

-664 SGDNLTLQC
+664 VGDNLTLQC

-681 DLTFI
+681 DLTFT

-699 GGHYRRA
+699 GGHYRRT

-711 VGDLTILNAQLRHGG
+711 IGDLTILNAQLRHGG
-726 KYTCMAQTVVDSA
+726 KYACMAQTVVDSA

-765 TVQLSWSRGFDNHS
+765 TIQLSWSRGFDNHS
-779 PIAKYTL
+779 PIAKYIL
-786 QARTL
+786 QARTP

-823 YEFRVSA
+823 YEFRVIA

-848 KEAAPSV
+848 KEAGESPKCPKELSSGQRPWPHLKGAPSQ
-855 APSGLRGGG
+855 PQLCWPMSREYQNGDGFGYLLSFRRQGSTH
-864 GAPGELIVNWTT
+864 WQT

-893 VRPYTPFEVKIR
+893 VRPYMPFEVKIR
-905 SYNHRGD
+905 SYNRRGD
-912 GPESLTAIV
+912 GPESLTALV
-921 YSAEEGGPP
+921 YSAEEEPKVAPTKVWAKGVSSSEMNVTWEPVQQEMNGILLGYEIRYWRAGDKEAAADRVRTAGLDTSARVSGLHPSTKYHVTVRAYNRAGTGPASPSANATTMKPPP
-930 RGPCGVPTP
+930 RRPPGNISWTFSSSSLSIKWDPVVPL
-939 AACPRGVGWRSA
+939 RNESA
-951 PHTPAG
+951 
-957 FHRWGGE
+957 
-964 DTWLPS
+964 
-970 QPSLPRLPSGLAEGG
+970 
-985 SLEREAV
+985 
-992 VTECSGYNCF
+992 VTGY
-1002 GQTSRKR
+1002 K
-1009 LAKSKGLHGDP
+1009 
-1020 LATSLGL
+1020 
-1027 SRAPVLV
+1027 
-1034 LSGTLW
+1034 
-1040 SRSEMSLQSQA
+1040 
-1051 ISEKLVQEPG
+1051 
-1061 PGQQETGGVKR
+1061 
-1072 QDLEG
+1072 
-1077 PEPYGVLPFLGLGK
+1077 
-1091 RRISPGMLYQ
+1091 MLYQ
-1101 NDLHPIPTLHLT
+1101 NDLHLTPTLHLT
-1113 SKNWIEIAVPE
+1113 GKNWIEIPVPE

-1139 GDGVPAEVHIVRNG
+1139 GDGIPAEVHIVRNG
-1153 GAVSPLIP
+1153 G
-1161 QEYQGPSR
+1161 
-1169 CLMQESFPPKPDP
+1169 
-1182 NPASPQGGKKQAGRN
+1182 
-1197 QVQSSPG
+1197 
-1204 TALAAPSFPLP
+1204 
-1215 NVPEGREVPGPAHS
+1215 
-1229 AHFRLLVS
+1229 
-1237 GTSMMVE
+1237 TSMMVE
-1244 NSAGCPVPHPGTVL
+1244 NAAVRPAAHPGTIVSY
-1258 CHSVATLILIGYLEL
+1258 SVAMLILIGSLEL

>member
-1 MEPCSRLDRLQD
+1 MG
-13 HSRKAL
+13 
-19 TTRSKFFLISHE
+19 TRS
-31 IYQESPASKRE
+31 
-42 AGGGVAEEEHLFG
+42 G
-55 GAHVDVRAPCSPEH
+55 
-69 VVSGRVSVCPCA
+69 
-81 LSGTACP
+81 
-88 PVLAQAR
+88 
-95 HACGVQQEGTR
+95 
-106 PGRLWETLSVLDTCP
+106 
-121 SQPPA
+121 
-126 RLSLGR
+126 
-132 TEAPLLRSP
+132 
-141 LLPGTLTMGTPTR
+141 
-154 RKSHLLMLA
+154 RKSQLLLLLLL
-163 AVALVSTPAWSSAW
+163 AVALVASPAGSSAR

-188 DQPLGL
+188 DQPLSL
-194 LFPEESTEEKL
+194 LFPEESTEEKVTLACRARASPPATYRWKMNGTEMKLEPGSRHQL
-205 VGGNLVIMNPTK
+205 VGGNLVIMSPTK

-244 GCEPHGV
+244 G
-251 PGRFGGRE
+251 F
-259 ERAGKSVQKGRV
+259 
-271 TTSPWSLS
+271 
-279 WRGSPR
+279 
-285 LGGQRLSTWSPPPVL
+285 L

-311 KTHEGLSYRWLL
+311 KAHAGWGVMLPCNPPAHYPGLSYRWLL

-379 LNLAAEDTRL
+379 LNLAAEDPRL

-443 LQIPSVGFED
+443 LQIPSVSFED

-468 TVQGRIIVQDMEAD
+468 SVQGRIIVQAQPEWLKVISDMEAD
-482 IGSNLHWECAAA
+482 IGSSLRWGCAAA
-494 GKPRPTVRWLRDGDP
+494 GKPRPTVRWLRNGEP
-509 LASQARVEVL
+509 LASQTRVEVL
-519 AGDLRFSKLSLED
+519 AGDLRFSKLSLDD

-567 RRLIPAARGGEIV
+567 RRLIPAARGGEV
-580 IPCQP
+580 MIPCQP

-649 DATKITLAPSSADIN
+649 ADATKITLAPSSADIN
-664 SGDNLTLQC
+664 LGDNLTLQC

-686 WTLDDFPIDFDKP
+686 WALDDFPIDPDKP

-748 GPPGPPGGVV
+748 GPPGPPGGMV

-786 QARTL
+786 QARTP

-823 YEFRVSA
+823 YEFRVIA

-848 KEAAPSV
+848 KEAAPFV
-855 APSGLRGGG
+855 APSGLSGGG
-864 GAPGELIVNWTT
+864 GAPGELIVNWTPMSREYQNGDGFGYLLSFRRQGSAGWQS

-883 AQYFVYSNES
+883 AQFFVYSNES
-893 VRPYTPFEVKIR
+893 IRPYTPFEVKIR
-905 SYNHRGD
+905 SYNRGREEAWEPKPLLYRSPEPRVAPTKVWAKGVSSSEMNVTWEAVPQD
-912 GPESLTAIV
+912 TNGVLLGYEIRYWKAGDKEAAADRVRTAGLDTTARVTDLHPNTKYHVTVRAYNRAGTGPASP
-921 YSAEEGGPP
+921 SANATTMKPPP
-930 RGPCGVPTP
+930 RRPPGNISWTFSSSSLSIKWDPVVPL
-939 AACPRGVGWRSA
+939 RNESA
-951 PHTPAG
+951 
-957 FHRWGGE
+957 
-964 DTWLPS
+964 
-970 QPSLPRLPSGLAEGG
+970 
-985 SLEREAV
+985 
-992 VTECSGYNCF
+992 VTGY
-1002 GQTSRKR
+1002 K
-1009 LAKSKGLHGDP
+1009 
-1020 LATSLGL
+1020 
-1027 SRAPVLV
+1027 
-1034 LSGTLW
+1034 
-1040 SRSEMSLQSQA
+1040 
-1051 ISEKLVQEPG
+1051 
-1061 PGQQETGGVKR
+1061 
-1072 QDLEG
+1072 
-1077 PEPYGVLPFLGLGK
+1077 
-1091 RRISPGMLYQ
+1091 MLYQ
-1101 NDLHPIPTLHLT
+1101 NDLHPTPTLHLT
-1113 SKNWIEIAVPE
+1113 SKWIEVAVPE
-1124 DIGHALVQI
+1124 DIGYALVQI

-1139 GDGVPAEVHIVRNG
+1139 GDGTPAEVHIVRNG
-1153 GAVSPLIP
+1153 
-1161 QEYQGPSR
+1161 
-1169 CLMQESFPPKPDP
+1169 D
-1182 NPASPQGGKKQAGRN
+1182 
-1197 QVQSSPG
+1197 
-1204 TALAAPSFPLP
+1204 
-1215 NVPEGREVPGPAHS
+1215 
-1229 AHFRLLVS
+1229 
-1237 GTSMMVE
+1237 TSMMVE
-1244 NSAGCPVPHPGTVL
+1244 NSAVCPALRPSTIL
-1258 CHSVATLILIGYLEL
+1258 SHSMAMLVFIGHLEL

>member
-1 MEPCSRLDRLQD
+1 
-13 HSRKAL
+13 
-19 TTRSKFFLISHE
+19 
-31 IYQESPASKRE
+31 
-42 AGGGVAEEEHLFG
+42 
-55 GAHVDVRAPCSPEH
+55 
-69 VVSGRVSVCPCA
+69 
-81 LSGTACP
+81 
-88 PVLAQAR
+88 
-95 HACGVQQEGTR
+95 
-106 PGRLWETLSVLDTCP
+106 
-121 SQPPA
+121 
-126 RLSLGR
+126 
-132 TEAPLLRSP
+132 
-141 LLPGTLTMGTPTR
+141 MGTPTR
-154 RKSHLLMLA
+154 RKAHLLLLV
-163 AVALVSTPAWSSAW
+163 AVVLVSSPARSSPR

-194 LFPEESTEEKL
+194 LFPEESTEEKVTLACRARASPPATYRWKMNGTEMKLAPGSRHQL
-205 VGGNLVIMNPTK
+205 VGGNLVILNPSK

-244 GCEPHGV
+244 G
-251 PGRFGGRE
+251 F
-259 ERAGKSVQKGRV
+259 
-271 TTSPWSLS
+271 
-279 WRGSPR
+279 
-285 LGGQRLSTWSPPPVL
+285 L

-311 KTHEGLSYRWLL
+311 KTHEGWGVMLPCNPPAHYPGLSYRWLL

-422 RIKWRKVDGSLS
+422 QIKWRKVDGSLS

-443 LQIPSVGFED
+443 LQIPSISFED

-468 TVQGRIIVQDMEAD
+468 TVQGRIIVQAQPEWLKVISDMEAD
-482 IGSNLHWECAAA
+482 IGSNLRWGCAAA
-494 GKPRPTVRWLRDGDP
+494 GKPRPTVRWLRNGEP
-509 LASQARVEVL
+509 LTSQSRVEVL

-567 RRLIPAARGGEIV
+567 KRLIPAARGGEIA

-664 SGDNLTLQC
+664 LGDSLTLQC

-706 SVKET
+706 SAKET

-748 GPPGPPGGVV
+748 GPPRSPRRRSGEEHWRHHRPAQLEPRLRQPQPHCQVHPASPHSTCREVEAGSDQSRQHRGQRRDCPGAGPHALDGLRVPGRSQQHPGHLGSPAGPLAKSGPRKQPPQWRPQDSAEGVEPLESSSSTGRPCPGSTRTETASATCCPSAGRAAPAGRPPGCPAPTPSTSSTA
-758 VRDIGDT
+758 T
-765 TVQLSWSRGFDNHS
+765 TACGPTRPSRS
-779 PIAKYTL
+779 RSAAT
-786 QARTL
+786 
-791 PAGKWK
+791 
-797 QVRTNPAN
+797 
-805 IEGNA
+805 
-810 ETAQVLGLTPWMD
+810 TA
-823 YEFRVSA
+823 A
-830 SNILGT
+830 GT
-836 GEPSG
+836 GPRASRRWCTRRR
-841 PSSKIRT
+841 KIRYWKAGD
-848 KEAAPSV
+848 KEAAADRV
-855 APSGLRGGG
+855 RTAGLD
-864 GAPGELIVNWTT
+864 TS
-876 ARVPGAD
+876 ARVTGLHPNTKYHVTIRAYNRAGTGPTSPSANATTMKPPPQRPPD
-883 AQYFVYSNES
+883 NISWTFSSSTLSIKWDPVVPFRNES
-893 VRPYTPFEVKIR
+893 
-905 SYNHRGD
+905 
-912 GPESLTAIV
+912 
-921 YSAEEGGPP
+921 
-930 RGPCGVPTP
+930 
-939 AACPRGVGWRSA
+939 
-951 PHTPAG
+951 
-957 FHRWGGE
+957 
-964 DTWLPS
+964 
-970 QPSLPRLPSGLAEGG
+970 
-985 SLEREAV
+985 AV
-992 VTECSGYNCF
+992 TGY
-1002 GQTSRKR
+1002 K
-1009 LAKSKGLHGDP
+1009 
-1020 LATSLGL
+1020 
-1027 SRAPVLV
+1027 
-1034 LSGTLW
+1034 
-1040 SRSEMSLQSQA
+1040 
-1051 ISEKLVQEPG
+1051 
-1061 PGQQETGGVKR
+1061 
-1072 QDLEG
+1072 
-1077 PEPYGVLPFLGLGK
+1077 
-1091 RRISPGMLYQ
+1091 MLYQ
-1101 NDLHPIPTLHLT
+1101 NDLHPTPTLHLT
-1113 SKNWIEIAVPE
+1113 SRNWIDIAVPE

-1139 GDGVPAEVHIVRNG
+1139 GDGIPAEVHIVRNG
-1153 GAVSPLIP
+1153 G
-1161 QEYQGPSR
+1161 
-1169 CLMQESFPPKPDP
+1169 
-1182 NPASPQGGKKQAGRN
+1182 
-1197 QVQSSPG
+1197 
-1204 TALAAPSFPLP
+1204 
-1215 NVPEGREVPGPAHS
+1215 
-1229 AHFRLLVS
+1229 
-1237 GTSMMVE
+1237 TSMMVE
-1244 NSAGCPVPHPGTVL
+1244 NSAVSPAPHP
-1258 CHSVATLILIGYLEL
+1258 SAILSPPVVMLLLAGYLGL

>member
-1 MEPCSRLDRLQD
+1 MPQWLRART
-13 HSRKAL
+13 HTGAL
-19 TTRSKFFLISHE
+19 AATTTATAAATAAPGPRRAAE
-31 IYQESPASKRE
+31 ARRRAGDKRRTVPG
-42 AGGGVAEEEHLFG
+42 AGG
-55 GAHVDVRAPCSPEH
+55 RAGSRSPPRAA
-69 VVSGRVSVCPCA
+69 STCP
-81 LSGTACP
+81 SQHPSFT
-88 PVLAQAR
+88 
-95 HACGVQQEGTR
+95 
-106 PGRLWETLSVLDTCP
+106 PGP

-126 RLSLGR
+126 GLSPRWVEPPFLCSPSLPR
-132 TEAPLLRSP
+132 TP
-141 LLPGTLTMGTPTR
+141 TMGTPTR
-154 RKSHLLMLA
+154 RKSHLLLLV
-163 AVALVSTPAWSSAW
+163 AVALVSSPAQSSAR

-194 LFPEESTEEKL
+194 LFPEESTEEKVTLACRARASPPATYRWKMNGTEMKLEPGSRHQL

-244 GCEPHGV
+244 G
-251 PGRFGGRE
+251 F
-259 ERAGKSVQKGRV
+259 
-271 TTSPWSLS
+271 
-279 WRGSPR
+279 
-285 LGGQRLSTWSPPPVL
+285 L

-311 KTHEGLSYRWLL
+311 RTHEGWGVMLPCNPPAHYPGLSYRWLL

-422 RIKWRKVDGSLS
+422 QIKWRKVDGSLS

-443 LQIPSVGFED
+443 LQIPSVSFED

-468 TVQGRIIVQDMEAD
+468 TVQGRVIVQAQPEWLKVISDMEAD
-482 IGSNLHWECAAA
+482 IGSNLGWGCAAA
-494 GKPRPTVRWLRDGDP
+494 GKPRPTVRWLRNGEP
-509 LASQARVEVL
+509 LASQPRVEVL

-567 RRLIPAARGGEIV
+567 KRLIPAARGGEIA

-610 TPDGTLIIRN
+610 TPGGTLIIRN

-664 SGDNLTLQC
+664 LGDSLTLQC

-706 SVKET
+706 SAKET

-758 VRDIGDT
+758 VRNIGDT

-786 QARTL
+786 QARTV

-823 YEFRVSA
+823 YEFRVLA

-855 APSGLRGGG
+855 APSGLSGGG
-864 GAPGELIVNWTT
+864 GAPGELIVNWTAGQQRLADRAG
-876 ARVPGAD
+876 ARRR
-883 AQYFVYSNES
+883 
-893 VRPYTPFEVKIR
+893 RPALRLQQRQRPAL
-905 SYNHRGD
+905 HALRGQD
-912 GPESLTAIV
+912 PRLQ
-921 YSAEEGGPP
+921 PP
-930 RGPCGVPTP
+930 RGWAREPHRARVF
-939 AACPRGVGWRSA
+939 RGGRA
-951 PHTPAG
+951 
-957 FHRWGGE
+957 
-964 DTWLPS
+964 
-970 QPSLPRLPSGLAEGG
+970 QG
-985 SLEREAV
+985 S
-992 VTECSGYNCF
+992 
-1002 GQTSRKR
+1002 
-1009 LAKSKGLHGDP
+1009 
-1020 LATSLGL
+1020 
-1027 SRAPVLV
+1027 
-1034 LSGTLW
+1034 
-1040 SRSEMSLQSQA
+1040 
-1051 ISEKLVQEPG
+1051 
-1061 PGQQETGGVKR
+1061 
-1072 QDLEG
+1072 
-1077 PEPYGVLPFLGLGK
+1077 PYQGLG
-1091 RRISPGMLYQ
+1091 
-1101 NDLHPIPTLHLT
+1101 
-1113 SKNWIEIAVPE
+1113 
-1124 DIGHALVQI
+1124 
-1133 RTTGPG
+1133 
-1139 GDGVPAEVHIVRNG
+1139 
-1153 GAVSPLIP
+1153 
-1161 QEYQGPSR
+1161 
-1169 CLMQESFPPKPDP
+1169 
-1182 NPASPQGGKKQAGRN
+1182 QGG
-1197 QVQSSPG
+1197 
-1204 TALAAPSFPLP
+1204 
-1215 NVPEGREVPGPAHS
+1215 
-1229 AHFRLLVS
+1229 
-1237 GTSMMVE
+1237 
-1244 NSAGCPVPHPGTVL
+1244 
-1258 CHSVATLILIGYLEL
+1258 LILRDERDLGTRAAGHKWHPPGV

>member
-1 MEPCSRLDRLQD
+1 MQRCCSGSAPSPAAAAAAPGQRAAEPSRESRGGEEGGSGGWRPGRPRSWIQAASACPGQHPSCTPGNEQFSRTPGFNQVYESSPCS
-13 HSRKAL
+13 
-19 TTRSKFFLISHE
+19 
-31 IYQESPASKRE
+31 SPCKRE
-42 AGGGVAEEEHLFG
+42 APL
-55 GAHVDVRAPCSPEH
+55 GAALTL
-69 VVSGRVSVCPCA
+69 SGPHSTWSGA
-81 LSGTACP
+81 LSTGP
-88 PVLAQAR
+88 SS
-95 HACGVQQEGTR
+95 
-106 PGRLWETLSVLDTCP
+106 RLHPAAYSGP
-121 SQPPA
+121 SPSPA
-126 RLSLGR
+126 RLSPQWV
-132 TEAPLLRSP
+132 EAPLFCSP
-141 LLPGTLTMGTPTR
+141 PPPGSPTMGTPTR
-154 RKSHLLMLA
+154 RRPFLLLLA
-163 AVALVSTPAWSSAW
+163 AAALFSSPAWSSAQTP
-177 GSPATFGPVFE
+177 PATFGPVFE

-194 LFPEESTEEKL
+194 LFPEESTEEKVTL
-205 VGGNLVIMNPTK
+205 ACRARASPPATYRWKMNGTEMKLEPGSRHQLMGGNLVIMNPTK
-217 AQDAGVYQCLAS
+217 AQDAGIYQCLAS
-229 NPVGTVVSREAVLRF
+229 NPVGTVVSREAILRF
-244 GCEPHGV
+244 G
-251 PGRFGGRE
+251 F
-259 ERAGKSVQKGRV
+259 
-271 TTSPWSLS
+271 
-279 WRGSPR
+279 
-285 LGGQRLSTWSPPPVL
+285 L

-311 KTHEGLSYRWLL
+311 KTPEGWGVMLPCNPPAHYPGLSYRWLL

-370 KSVFSKFAQ
+370 KSVF
-379 LNLAAEDTRL
+379 NTRL

-443 LQIPSVGFED
+443 LQIPSVSFED

-468 TVQGRIIVQDMEAD
+468 TVQGRIIVQAQPEWLKVISDTEAD
-482 IGSNLHWECAAA
+482 IGSNLRWGCAAA
-494 GKPRPTVRWLRDGDP
+494 GKPRPTVRWLRNGEP
-509 LASQARVEVL
+509 LASQNRVEVL

-553 AVQALAPDF
+553 AVQALPPDF

-597 GTEILVNSSRVTV
+597 GTEILVNGSRVTV

-664 SGDNLTLQC
+664 LGDNLTLQC

-681 DLTFI
+681 DLTFT

-726 KYTCMAQTVVDSA
+726 KYMCVAQTVVDSA

-786 QARTL
+786 QARTP

-797 QVRTNPAN
+797 QVRTKPAN

-855 APSGLRGGG
+855 APSGLSGGG
-864 GAPGELIVNWTT
+864 GAPGELIITWTPVSREYQNGDGFGYLLSFRRQGSTHWQT

-883 AQYFVYSNES
+883 ALHFVYSNES

-905 SYNHRGD
+905 SYNRRGE
-912 GPESLTAIV
+912 GPESLTALV
-921 YSAEEGGPP
+921 YSAEEEPRVAPIKVWAKGVSSSEMNVTWEPVQQDTSGVLLGYEIRYWKAGDKEAAADRVRTAGLDTSARVTGLHPYTKYHVTVRAYNRAGTGPASPPANTTTMKPPP
-930 RGPCGVPTP
+930 RQPPGNISWTFSSSSLSIKWDPVVPL
-939 AACPRGVGWRSA
+939 RNESA
-951 PHTPAG
+951 
-957 FHRWGGE
+957 
-964 DTWLPS
+964 
-970 QPSLPRLPSGLAEGG
+970 
-985 SLEREAV
+985 
-992 VTECSGYNCF
+992 VTGY
-1002 GQTSRKR
+1002 K
-1009 LAKSKGLHGDP
+1009 
-1020 LATSLGL
+1020 
-1027 SRAPVLV
+1027 
-1034 LSGTLW
+1034 
-1040 SRSEMSLQSQA
+1040 
-1051 ISEKLVQEPG
+1051 
-1061 PGQQETGGVKR
+1061 
-1072 QDLEG
+1072 
-1077 PEPYGVLPFLGLGK
+1077 
-1091 RRISPGMLYQ
+1091 MLYQ
-1101 NDLHPIPTLHLT
+1101 NDLHPTPMLHLT

-1124 DIGHALVQI
+1124 DFGHALVQI

-1139 GDGVPAEVHIVRNG
+1139 GDGVPTEVHIVRNG
-1153 GAVSPLIP
+1153 G
-1161 QEYQGPSR
+1161 
-1169 CLMQESFPPKPDP
+1169 
-1182 NPASPQGGKKQAGRN
+1182 
-1197 QVQSSPG
+1197 
-1204 TALAAPSFPLP
+1204 
-1215 NVPEGREVPGPAHS
+1215 
-1229 AHFRLLVS
+1229 
-1237 GTSMMVE
+1237 TSMMVE
-1244 NSAGCPVPHPGTVL
+1244 NTAACPTAHPGSL
-1258 CHSVATLILIGYLEL
+1258 LSYSVAMLPVIGYLEL

>member
-1 MEPCSRLDRLQD
+1 
-13 HSRKAL
+13 
-19 TTRSKFFLISHE
+19 
-31 IYQESPASKRE
+31 
-42 AGGGVAEEEHLFG
+42 
-55 GAHVDVRAPCSPEH
+55 
-69 VVSGRVSVCPCA
+69 
-81 LSGTACP
+81 
-88 PVLAQAR
+88 
-95 HACGVQQEGTR
+95 
-106 PGRLWETLSVLDTCP
+106 
-121 SQPPA
+121 
-126 RLSLGR
+126 
-132 TEAPLLRSP
+132 
-141 LLPGTLTMGTPTR
+141 MGTPIR
-154 RKSHLLMLA
+154 RKPHLLLL
-163 AVALVSTPAWSSAW
+163 ALVAFVSSPAWSAAR
-177 GSPATFGPVFE
+177 GSLATFGPVFE
-188 DQPLGL
+188 DQPLSL
-194 LFPEESTEEKL
+194 LFPEESTEEQVTLACRARASPPASYRWRMNGTEMKLEPGSRHQL

-229 NPVGTVVSREAVLRF
+229 NPVGTVVSREAILRF
-244 GCEPHGV
+244 G
-251 PGRFGGRE
+251 F
-259 ERAGKSVQKGRV
+259 
-271 TTSPWSLS
+271 
-279 WRGSPR
+279 
-285 LGGQRLSTWSPPPVL
+285 L

-311 KTHEGLSYRWLL
+311 KTHEGWGVMLPCNPPAHYPGLSYRWLL

-443 LQIPSVGFED
+443 LQIPSVSFED

-468 TVQGRIIVQDMEAD
+468 TVQGRIIVQAQPEWLKVISDMEAD
-482 IGSNLHWECAAA
+482 IGANLHWGCAAA
-494 GKPRPTVRWLRDGDP
+494 GKPRPTVRWLRNGEP
-509 LASQARVEVL
+509 LASQNRVEVL

-567 RRLIPAARGGEIV
+567 RRLIPAARGGEVV
-580 IPCQP
+580 IPCEP
-585 RAAPKAVVLWSK
+585 RAAPKAIVLWSK

-664 SGDNLTLQC
+664 LGDNLTLQC

-681 DLTFI
+681 DLTFT

-739 SKEATVLVR
+739 AKEATVLVR

-823 YEFRVSA
+823 YEFRVLA

-855 APSGLRGGG
+855 APSGLSGGG
-864 GAPGELIVNWTT
+864 GAPGELTINWTGSAGWQT

-905 SYNHRGD
+905 SYNRRGD
-912 GPESLTAIV
+912 GPESLTALV
-921 YSAEEGGPP
+921 YSAEEEP
-930 RGPCGVPTP
+930 RVAPAKVWAKGV
-939 AACPRGVGWRSA
+939 S
-951 PHTPAG
+951 
-957 FHRWGGE
+957 
-964 DTWLPS
+964 S
-970 QPSLPRLPSGLAEGG
+970 
-985 SLEREAV
+985 
-992 VTECSGYNCF
+992 
-1002 GQTSRKR
+1002 
-1009 LAKSKGLHGDP
+1009 
-1020 LATSLGL
+1020 
-1027 SRAPVLV
+1027 
-1034 LSGTLW
+1034 
-1040 SRSEMSLQSQA
+1040 SEMNVTW
-1051 ISEKLVQEPG
+1051 E
-1061 PGQQETGGVKR
+1061 PGQQDTNGILLGYEIRYWKAGDKEAAADRVRTAGLDTSARVSGLHPNTKYHVTVRAYNRAGTGPASPSANATTMK
-1072 QDLEG
+1072 
-1077 PEPYGVLPFLGLGK
+1077 PPAP
-1091 RRISPGMLYQ
+1091 RRPPGNISWTFSSSSLSIKWDPVVALRNESAVTGYKMLYQ
-1101 NDLHPIPTLHLT
+1101 NDFHLTPTLHLT
-1113 SKNWIEIAVPE
+1113 SKNWIEIPVPE

-1153 GAVSPLIP
+1153 G
-1161 QEYQGPSR
+1161 
-1169 CLMQESFPPKPDP
+1169 
-1182 NPASPQGGKKQAGRN
+1182 
-1197 QVQSSPG
+1197 
-1204 TALAAPSFPLP
+1204 
-1215 NVPEGREVPGPAHS
+1215 
-1229 AHFRLLVS
+1229 
-1237 GTSMMVE
+1237 TSMMVE
-1244 NSAGCPVPHPGTVL
+1244 NAGARPAQPSAAL
-1258 CHSVATLILIGYLEL
+1258 LHSVAMLILIGHLEL